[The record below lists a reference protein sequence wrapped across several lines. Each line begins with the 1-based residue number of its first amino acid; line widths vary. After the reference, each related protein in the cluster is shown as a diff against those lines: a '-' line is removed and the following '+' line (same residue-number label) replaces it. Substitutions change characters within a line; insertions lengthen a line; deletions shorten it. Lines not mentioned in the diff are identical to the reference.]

1 MNKYFTLL
9 ATALTIVTILTACG
23 NDVVQDAVIDYGPPV
38 MINVSAGIQTR
49 AVNNGWTASDAIGV
63 FSMNGTT
70 AEYAN
75 MLYITGDGDGN
86 FTAATE
92 EDVVWL
98 PSDGS
103 SRSVL
108 AYYPYNTECNG
119 TYSIDV
125 SDQTD
130 QEAIDF
136 MVSPAV
142 NNVNKTQPDVAF
154 VFSHKLVKIQLNI
167 RSGDGI
173 TAEQLANMNV
183 TLSNQYTTATCDV
196 LTNADVDV
204 TGTEVSTLSF
214 MTSADGT
221 TSEAI
226 VLPASTTEGMLLQ
239 FELPE
244 VGTYSWAIS
253 NSANSQ
259 SFEMG
264 NRYIYNVNVGK
275 MSIIVTSQIED
286 WAAGN
291 GSGEDVNAE

>member
-1 MNKYFTLL
+1 MNKYFTLV
-9 ATALTIVTILTACG
+9 ATALTAVTFLTACG
-23 NDVVQDAVIDYGPPV
+23 NDEVQDAIIDYGPPV
-38 MINVSAGIQTR
+38 KINVSAGIQTR
-49 AVNNGWTASDAIGV
+49 ASNNAWTANDAIGV
-63 FSMNGTT
+63 FSMSGTT

-75 MLYITGDGDGN
+75 KKYITPDGDGN
-86 FTAATE
+86 FTAAT
-92 EDVVWL
+92 DDDIVWL
-98 PSDGS
+98 PSDGG

-108 AYYPYNTECNG
+108 AYYPYVTGCDG

-125 SDQTD
+125 SDQTN

-142 NNVNKTQPDVAF
+142 NNVNKTQPDVTF

-173 TAEQLANMNV
+173 TAEQLANMKV
-183 TLSNQYTTATCDV
+183 TLSNQYTTATCNV
-196 LTNADVDV
+196 LTNADVVV

-214 MTSADGT
+214 LTSADGT

-226 VLPASTTEGMLLQ
+226 VLPAATTEGMVLQ
-239 FELPE
+239 FEVPE
-244 VGTYSWAIS
+244 VGTYSWAVR

-259 SFEMG
+259 SFAVG
-264 NRYIYNVNVGK
+264 NKYIYNVNVNKTG
-275 MSIIVTSQIED
+275 IIVTSQIED
-286 WAAGN
+286 WASGN

>member
-1 MNKYFTLL
+1 M
-9 ATALTIVTILTACG
+9 TACG
-23 NDVVQDAVIDYGPPV
+23 NDEVQDAIIDYGPPV
-38 MINVSAGIQTR
+38 KINVSAGIQTR
-49 AVNNGWTASDAIGV
+49 ASNNAWTANDAIGV
-63 FSMNGTT
+63 FSMSGTT

-75 MLYITGDGDGN
+75 KKYITPDGDGN
-86 FTAATE
+86 FTAAT
-92 EDVVWL
+92 DDDIVWL
-98 PSDGS
+98 PSDGG

-108 AYYPYNTECNG
+108 AYYPYVTGCDG

-142 NNVNKTQPDVAF
+142 NNVNKTQPDVTF

-173 TAEQLANMNV
+173 TAEQLANMKV
-183 TLSNQYTTATCDV
+183 TLSNQYTTATCNV
-196 LTNADVDV
+196 LTNADVVV

-214 MTSADGT
+214 LTSADGT

-226 VLPASTTEGMLLQ
+226 VLPAATTEGMVLQ
-239 FELPE
+239 FEVPE
-244 VGTYSWAIS
+244 VGTYSWAVR

-259 SFEMG
+259 SFAVG
-264 NRYIYNVNVGK
+264 NKYIYNVNVNKTG
-275 MSIIVTSQIED
+275 IIVTSQIED
-286 WAAGN
+286 WASGN

>member
-1 MNKYFTLL
+1 MNKYFTLV
-9 ATALTIVTILTACG
+9 ATALTTVTMLTACG
-23 NDVVQDAVIDYGPPV
+23 NDEIQDAVIDYGPPV
-38 MINVSAGIQTR
+38 KINVSAGIQTR
-49 AVNNGWTASDAIGV
+49 ASNNAWTANDAIGV
-63 FSMNGTT
+63 FSMSGTT

-75 MLYITGDGDGN
+75 KQYITPDGDGN
-86 FTAATE
+86 FTAAT
-92 EDVVWL
+92 DDDIVWL
-98 PSDGS
+98 PSDGG

-108 AYYPYNTECNG
+108 AYYPYVTGCDG

-125 SDQTD
+125 SDQTN

-142 NNVNKTQPDVAF
+142 NNVNKTQPDVTF

-173 TAEQLANMNV
+173 TAEQLANMKV
-183 TLSNQYTTATCDV
+183 TLSNQYTTATCNV
-196 LTNADVDV
+196 LTNADVVV

-214 MTSADGT
+214 LTSADGT

-226 VLPASTTEGMLLQ
+226 VLPAATTEGMVLQ
-239 FELPE
+239 FEVPE
-244 VGTYSWAIS
+244 VGTYSWAVR

-259 SFEMG
+259 SFAVG
-264 NRYIYNVNVGK
+264 NKYIYNVNVNKTG
-275 MSIIVTSQIED
+275 IIVTSQIED
-286 WAAGN
+286 WASGN

>member
-1 MNKYFTLL
+1 MNKFFAFI
-9 ATALTIVTILTACG
+9 ATVFSAATFLTACE
-23 NDVVQDAVIDYGPPV
+23 NDEVQDAIIDYGPPV
-38 MINVSAGIQTR
+38 KINVSAGIQTR
-49 AVNNGWTASDAIGV
+49 AVNSAWTANDAIGV
-63 FSMNGTT
+63 FSMNGTA

-75 MLYITGDGDGN
+75 MQYITSDGDGN

-92 EDVVWL
+92 DDVVWL

-108 AYYPYNTECNG
+108 AYYPYVTGCDG

-142 NNVNKTQPDVAF
+142 NNVNKTQPNVAF

-196 LTNADVDV
+196 LTDADVDV

-259 SFEMG
+259 SFKMG

-275 MSIIVTSQIED
+275 TSIIVTSQIED

>member
-1 MNKYFTLL
+1 MNKYFTLV
-9 ATALTIVTILTACG
+9 ATALTAVTFLTACG
-23 NDVVQDAVIDYGPPV
+23 NDEVQDAIIDYGPPV
-38 MINVSAGIQTR
+38 KINVSAGIQTR
-49 AVNNGWTASDAIGV
+49 ASNNAWTANDAIGV
-63 FSMNGTT
+63 FSMSGTT

-75 MLYITGDGDGN
+75 KKYITPDGDGN
-86 FTAATE
+86 FTAAT
-92 EDVVWL
+92 DDDIVWL
-98 PSDGS
+98 PSDGG

-108 AYYPYNTECNG
+108 AYYPYVTGCDG

-142 NNVNKTQPDVAF
+142 NNVNKTQPDVTF

-173 TAEQLANMNV
+173 TAEQLANMKV
-183 TLSNQYTTATCDV
+183 TLSNQYTTATCNV
-196 LTNADVDV
+196 LTNADVVV

-214 MTSADGT
+214 LTSADGT

-226 VLPASTTEGMLLQ
+226 VLPAATTEGMVLQ
-239 FELPE
+239 FEVPE
-244 VGTYSWAIS
+244 VGTYSWAVR

-259 SFEMG
+259 SFAVG
-264 NRYIYNVNVGK
+264 NKYIYNVNVNKTG
-275 MSIIVTSQIED
+275 IIVTSQIED
-286 WAAGN
+286 WASGN

>member
-1 MNKYFTLL
+1 MNKYFTFV
-9 ATALTIVTILTACG
+9 ATALTAVTMLTACG
-23 NDVVQDAVIDYGPPV
+23 NDEVQDAVIDYGPPV
-38 MINVSAGIQTR
+38 KINVSAGIQTR
-49 AVNNGWTASDAIGV
+49 ASNNAWTANDAIGV
-63 FSMNGTT
+63 FSMSGTT

-75 MLYITGDGDGN
+75 KQYITPDGDGN
-86 FTAATE
+86 FTAAT
-92 EDVVWL
+92 DDDIVWL
-98 PSDGS
+98 PSDGG

-108 AYYPYNTECNG
+108 AYYPYVDGCEGSYT
-119 TYSIDV
+119 IDV
-125 SDQTD
+125 SDQTN

-142 NNVNKTQPDVAF
+142 TNVNKMQPDVTF

-183 TLSNQYTTATCDV
+183 TLSNQYTSAICNV
-196 LTNADVDV
+196 LTNADVVV

-214 MTSADGT
+214 LTSADGT

-226 VLPASTTEGMLLQ
+226 VLPAATTEGMVLQ
-239 FELPE
+239 FEVPE
-244 VGTYSWAIS
+244 VGTYSWAVR

-259 SFEMG
+259 SFAVG
-264 NRYIYNVNVGK
+264 NKYIYNVNVNKTG
-275 MSIIVTSQIED
+275 IIVTSQIED
-286 WAAGN
+286 WASGN

>member
-1 MNKYFTLL
+1 MNKYFTLV
-9 ATALTIVTILTACG
+9 ATALTAVTFLTACG
-23 NDVVQDAVIDYGPPV
+23 NDEVQDAIIDYGPPV
-38 MINVSAGIQTR
+38 KINVSAGIQTR
-49 AVNNGWTASDAIGV
+49 ASNNAWTANDAIGV
-63 FSMNGTT
+63 FSMSGTT

-75 MLYITGDGDGN
+75 KKYITPDGDGN
-86 FTAATE
+86 FTAAT
-92 EDVVWL
+92 DDDIVWL
-98 PSDGS
+98 PSDGG

-108 AYYPYNTECNG
+108 AYYPYVTGCDG

-125 SDQTD
+125 SDQTN

-142 NNVNKTQPDVAF
+142 NNVNKTQPDVTF

-173 TAEQLANMNV
+173 TAEQLANMKV
-183 TLSNQYTTATCDV
+183 TLSNQYTTATCNV
-196 LTNADVDV
+196 LTNADVVV

-214 MTSADGT
+214 LTSADGT

-226 VLPASTTEGMLLQ
+226 VLPAATTEGMVLQ
-239 FELPE
+239 FEVPE
-244 VGTYSWAIS
+244 VGTYSWAVR

-259 SFEMG
+259 SFDVG
-264 NRYIYNVNVGK
+264 NKYIYNVNVNKTG
-275 MSIIVTSQIED
+275 IIVTSQIED
-286 WAAGN
+286 WASGN